1 MEPTTVVDAPFT
13 DAFKRGFGHACS
25 RAGTYD
31 KLGRDIAR
39 SLAAEGSEVGDGIHG
54 WGTPLGGGGREG
66 RDRGV

>member
-13 DAFKRGFGHACS
+13 DAFEREFEHAYS
-25 RAGTYD
+25 RAGTYN

-39 SLAAEGSEVGDGIHG
+39 SLAAEGSEVRDGVHG
-54 WGTPLGGGGREG
+54 WGSPLGGGGREG